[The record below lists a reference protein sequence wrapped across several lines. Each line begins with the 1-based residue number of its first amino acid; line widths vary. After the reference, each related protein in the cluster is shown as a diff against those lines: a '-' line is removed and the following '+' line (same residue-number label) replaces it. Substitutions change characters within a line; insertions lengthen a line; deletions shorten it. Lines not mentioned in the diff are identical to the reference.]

1 MTENPVHQKSD
12 SEKREE
18 WYVLHTRSRHEAVVY
33 EGLLKKSK
41 EVFLPRVKVRS
52 KRVDRKA
59 MIRVPL
65 FPGYLFVK
73 THLTPHSHIEIV
85 KTAGVV
91 RLVGNQSSGP
101 IPVPDEDIESLKIM
115 VKTDEP
121 VSTGMLRL
129 KKGNRIMVVSGP
141 FTGVTGVF
149 VRYKGIGR
157 VVVYIEVLG
166 QYASVDVDEDDIEI
180 LPEIL
185 L

>member
-1 MTENPVHQKSD
+1 MTKD
-12 SEKREE
+12 KAEKKEE
-18 WYVLHTRSRHEAVVY
+18 WYVLHTRSRYENVVY

-59 MIRVPL
+59 IIRIPL

-73 THLTPHSHIEIV
+73 TDLAPHNHIEIL
-85 KTAGVV
+85 KTIGAV
-91 RLVGNQSSGP
+91 RLIGNKSGP

-115 VKTDEP
+115 VKADETI
-121 VSTGMLRL
+121 STGIRCFT
-129 KKGNRIMVVSGP
+129 KGSRIMVVSGP
-141 FTGVTGVF
+141 FTGVSGIF
-149 VRYKGIGR
+149 VQYKGIGR

-185 L
+185 

>member
-1 MTENPVHQKSD
+1 MTENLIHQQEQ
-12 SEKREE
+12 SEKKDE
-18 WYVLHTRSRHEAVVY
+18 WYVLHTRSRHENVVY

-41 EVFLPRVKVRS
+41 EVFFPKVRVRS
-52 KRVDRKA
+52 KRIDRKA
-59 MIRVPL
+59 MIQVPL

-91 RLVGNQSSGP
+91 RLVGNQSGP
-101 IPVPDEDIESLKIM
+101 IPVPDKDIESLKIM
-115 VKTDEP
+115 VKTDKAI
-121 VSTGMLRL
+121 STGMLCL
-129 KKGNRIMVVSGP
+129 KKGSRIMVISGP
-141 FTGVTGVF
+141 FAGVSGVF

-166 QYASVDVDEDDIEI
+166 QCASVDVDEDDIEV